1 MLKIYQNKPVDL
13 ELATDFLRSVV
24 LKIKTAPDFK
34 RCLPFNENNVAVGNL
49 KDPEKIAAKISSAK
63 ESYASEGALLGVTG
77 RIASITVMCTYC
89 GGAVTFKSFVTD
101 NVGIAGNEEELDN
114 QERIMLTKFFDMC
127 KRLGDEAINSNVPVN
142 LISWG
147 GSSFDIPFL
156 LQRSCILKV
165 YDVYKQIFIPDMEQF
180 YYFGKNRG
188 VEGNVRQIDLMDFW
202 NCSKYY
208 SPLKKTTLQQL
219 AYSFGYLEDAVLP
232 EVIGRSEMRIGEG
245 ETAMDNI
252 ISEKTYK
259 DFCED
264 FKNGIDQIELSKSIV
279 QGDSLKQLYPL
290 LETYIIQQLADQ
302 II

>member
-1 MLKIYQNKPVDL
+1 
-13 ELATDFLRSVV
+13 
-24 LKIKTAPDFK
+24 
-34 RCLPFNENNVAVGNL
+34 
-49 KDPEKIAAKISSAK
+49 
-63 ESYASEGALLGVTG
+63 
-77 RIASITVMCTYC
+77 
-89 GGAVTFKSFVTD
+89 
-101 NVGIAGNEEELDN
+101 
-114 QERIMLTKFFDMC
+114 
-127 KRLGDEAINSNVPVN
+127 
-142 LISWG
+142 
-147 GSSFDIPFL
+147 
-156 LQRSCILKV
+156 
-165 YDVYKQIFIPDMEQF
+165 
-180 YYFGKNRG
+180 
-188 VEGNVRQIDLMDFW
+188 MDFW

>member
-1 MLKIYQNKPVDL
+1 
-13 ELATDFLRSVV
+13 
-24 LKIKTAPDFK
+24 
-34 RCLPFNENNVAVGNL
+34 
-49 KDPEKIAAKISSAK
+49 
-63 ESYASEGALLGVTG
+63 
-77 RIASITVMCTYC
+77 
-89 GGAVTFKSFVTD
+89 
-101 NVGIAGNEEELDN
+101 
-114 QERIMLTKFFDMC
+114 MC

-165 YDVYKQIFIPDMEQF
+165 YDVYKQTFIPNMEQF
-180 YYFGKNRG
+180 YYLGKNRG

-245 ETAMDNI
+245 ETAMDNV
-252 ISEKTYK
+252 ISEKRIKIFVKTLKTVLTKSSYQKVLYK
-259 DFCED
+259 VTALNNFIL
-264 FKNGIDQIELSKSIV
+264 F
-279 QGDSLKQLYPL
+279 LKL
-290 LETYIIQQLADQ
+290 T
-302 II
+302 